1 MDIDEDYDSEES
13 DFDERSTVG
22 MFFDRDYLTSDTP
35 KNMSCKVTLRYIY
48 ICIYIAYLYLQ
59 F

>member
-22 MFFDRDYLTSDTP
+22 MFSDQDYLARDT
-35 KNMSCKVTLRYIY
+35 L
-48 ICIYIAYLYLQ
+48 
-59 F
+59 